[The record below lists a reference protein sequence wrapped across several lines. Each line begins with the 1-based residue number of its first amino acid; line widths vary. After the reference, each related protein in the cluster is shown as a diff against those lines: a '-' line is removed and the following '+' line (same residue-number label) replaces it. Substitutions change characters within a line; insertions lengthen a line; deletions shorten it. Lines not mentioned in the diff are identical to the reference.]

1 MAANLPS
8 PEDAHNLE
16 KLIGLFR
23 TPFTEVCGLLGVDFD
38 GPEASIE
45 VDNCILMF
53 ESRNGYLFSGAVVLD
68 NTYGF
73 FGIKVGANWLKTAE
87 HLEAQGFVQADDFE
101 RFTRPGEEFGT
112 CVYLYSD
119 GSAEAENSKVRH
131 YSVCARYGQ
140 DP

>member
-1 MAANLPS
+1 MAPNLPS
-8 PEDAHNLE
+8 PEDAHELE
-16 KLIGLFR
+16 KHIRLLQ
-23 TPFTEVCGLLGVDFD
+23 TSFTEVCRLLGTESD
-38 GPEASIE
+38 GPQTAIE
-45 VDNCILMF
+45 VDNCVLMF
-53 ESRNGYLFSGAVVLD
+53 EARNGYLFTGAVVLD

-87 HLEAQGFVQADDFE
+87 QLEAQGFIQADDFE
-101 RFTRPGEEFGT
+101 RFTRPGEDFGT

-119 GSAEAENSKVRH
+119 GSVDAENSKVRH